1 MSTGKSSRQGAGAIL
16 LWTVSLCIHVAVIL
30 QLPIPSSCALPLMK
44 ATWKRTPEDAP
55 ASLHQKR
62 RGGFRERAYVL
73 CKIHVATGENFP
85 CWLRLY
91 LSSCANLRSQWV
103 WQKKNVE
110 DVVGLV
116 NNCKR
121 RAHRELMLKIT
132 TTNSDG

>member
-1 MSTGKSSRQGAGAIL
+1 M
-16 LWTVSLCIHVAVIL
+16 
-30 QLPIPSSCALPLMK
+30 
-44 ATWKRTPEDAP
+44 
-55 ASLHQKR
+55 
-62 RGGFRERAYVL
+62 
-73 CKIHVATGENFP
+73 
-85 CWLRLY
+85 
-91 LSSCANLRSQWV
+91 